1 MEDFSPTDIA
11 LDSGYYH
18 PTNEAG
24 FWIVV
29 AIALLCLVTWALR
42 DHAP

>member
-11 LDSGYYH
+11 LDYGYYQ

-24 FWIVV
+24 LFVV
-29 AIALLCLVTWALR
+29 AAIGLLVVVTWALR
-42 DHAP
+42 ERRF